1 MSAFNKSRDFLVYL
15 AVLIPYRVI
24 RLMPYA
30 VVKAGARLGGEIM
43 NLVPSIR
50 KVVRANIRVAFPE
63 YSDAEVA
70 GVGRRSLC
78 HLTRNL
84 AEFIW
89 LNGRPDRIERCYVL
103 PPDITERLKGHVAR
117 GERIIFV
124 NPHLGSWEASGVMA
138 PYYAG
143 VDMVA
148 IAKPIRNPY
157 LNGLI
162 NSGNRE
168 KVKGLEI
175 IFASGAIR
183 AATRALRNGR
193 GVGTLIDQNTRVR
206 DGGSFVDFFGLP
218 VPSSTA
224 PAHLMKYCVA
234 HELPAVIVYGTS
246 VRHEDGRVYAHSEY
260 LPKPFA
266 EYRDETEVLQDLMK
280 ISESYIRQ
288 YPEQYLW
295 FYSRFQYI
303 EPTCPEPLKKRYPY
317 YARVAGPHF
326 YRKTSADIKASL
338 QD

>member
-1 MSAFNKSRDFLVYL
+1 MSALGNSRDFLVYL
-15 AVLIPYRVI
+15 TVLIPYWVI

-30 VVKAGARLGGEIM
+30 AVRAGARIGGEIM
-43 NLVPSIR
+43 NLIPSIR
-50 KVVRANIRVAFPE
+50 NLVRANIRVAFPE
-63 YSDAEVA
+63 YSAAETA
-70 GVGRRSLC
+70 RVGRRSLC

-84 AEFIW
+84 VEFIW
-89 LNGRPDRIERCYVL
+89 LNGRPDRIERCYYL
-103 PPDITERLKGHVAR
+103 PPDITEQLKTHVAR

-143 VDMVA
+143 VDMAA
-148 IAKPIRNPY
+148 IAKPMQNPF
-157 LNGLI
+157 LNRII

-175 IFASGAIR
+175 IFSNGAIR
-183 AATRALRNGR
+183 AATKALRNGR

-206 DGGSFVDFFGLP
+206 DGGSFVEFFGLP

-234 HELPAVIVYGTS
+234 HGLPAVIVYGVS
-246 VRHEDGRVYAHSEY
+246 VRHEDGRIHAHSSY

-266 EYRDETEVLQDLMK
+266 EYHDETEVLQDLMK

-295 FYSRFQYI
+295 FYRRFQYI
-303 EPTCPEPLKKRYPY
+303 EPTCPESLKKQYPN
-317 YARVAGPHF
+317 YARVVGPHF
-326 YRKTSADIKASL
+326 YRKTTR
-338 QD
+338 